1 MSARE
6 HVDIQVRV
14 RYAETDQMGVA
25 YYSNHF
31 VWFELGRTEFFRQ
44 RGFVY
49 KELEERE
56 GCYATVAEARCR
68 YHAPARYDDVLTIRT
83 WLIAARGRVIQ
94 FEYEVRGEDGTRIAS
109 GETLHVITDRSGR
122 PRSLP
127 VKYIEGLLRTGKE
140 SARRRKGRKK
150 VAEKAR

>member
-1 MSARE
+1 
-6 HVDIQVRV
+6 
-14 RYAETDQMGVA
+14 MGVA

-31 VWFELGRTEFFRQ
+31 VWFELGRTEFFRR

-68 YHAPARYDDVLTIRT
+68 YHAPARYDDTLTVRT
-83 WLIAARGRVIQ
+83 WLKAARGRVIH
-94 FEYEVRGEDGTRIAS
+94 FEYEIRNEDGTRIAS
-109 GETLHVITDRSGR
+109 GETLHVVTDKAGR

-127 VKYIEGLLRTGKE
+127 EKYVLALTGQTRV
-140 SARRRKGRKK
+140 SPRRRRERRE
-150 VAEKAR
+150 VAEKTR